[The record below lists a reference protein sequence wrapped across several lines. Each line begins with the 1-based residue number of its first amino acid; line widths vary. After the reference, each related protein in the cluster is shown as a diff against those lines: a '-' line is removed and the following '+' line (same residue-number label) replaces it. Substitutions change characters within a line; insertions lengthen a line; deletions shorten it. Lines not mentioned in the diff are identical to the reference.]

1 MVLKIDE
8 EFPTKEKYYSSLTNK
23 KIIDKDYEHVL
34 QVWNTFEM
42 KTMKDYH
49 NLYLKYDVS
58 LLADVLENFRK
69 SSLKIMAYAQ
79 VIILVQQL

>member
-23 KIIDKDYEHVL
+23 KISDKDYEHVL

-49 NLYLKYDVS
+49 NLYLKCDVS